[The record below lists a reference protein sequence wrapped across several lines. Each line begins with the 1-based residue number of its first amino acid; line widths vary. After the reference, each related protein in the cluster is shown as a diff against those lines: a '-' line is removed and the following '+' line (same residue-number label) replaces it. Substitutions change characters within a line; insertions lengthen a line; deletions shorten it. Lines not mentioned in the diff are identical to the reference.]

1 MRERERRRRR
11 RNRRNND
18 TNRER
23 EKEEEVVEVSN
34 FQQWPQG
41 VTLHFFLIFNFF

>member
-1 MRERERRRRR
+1 MTERERERE
-11 RNRRNND
+11 
-18 TNRER
+18 RER

-41 VTLHFFLIFNFF
+41 VTLSQVQIFFF